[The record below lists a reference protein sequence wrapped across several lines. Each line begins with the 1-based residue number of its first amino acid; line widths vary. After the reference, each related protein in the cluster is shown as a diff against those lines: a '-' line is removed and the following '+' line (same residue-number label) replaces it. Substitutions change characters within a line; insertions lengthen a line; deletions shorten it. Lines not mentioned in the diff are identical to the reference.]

1 MPEPLVSALVAA
13 YDAEP
18 FVAEALESALAQD
31 WPADRLEI
39 IVVDDGSTD
48 GTATVVAG
56 LAARHPGRIR
66 LIRQAN
72 AGACGA
78 TNTALAA
85 ARGELI
91 ALLDADD
98 AWPAGKLRAQTAVLA
113 ARPEVGLVYGDM
125 RIVDARGRVLH
136 ESFLEG
142 QRPPRGRCLG
152 ELLESNDAT
161 ASSLLLRRELAAPIP
176 DGVPYTDWWF
186 AARAARRSQIA
197 YLAEPRTLY
206 RFHGANLTLGAE
218 GAARR
223 RELRK
228 AIAFRRWFLRRL
240 APGELTAR
248 ELAGV
253 WRAIEINAGELA
265 GDVYG
270 EAQRDEAAAA
280 LAEGS
285 ALLRRGEA
293 ERAAGALSRALACD
307 PGDDAIRQALVAALA
322 AAPGGATR
330 PGQEPLRGAAE
341 HVVLAYAA
349 ELLEQPALLEG
360 YVTAM
365 AGEAGVTLAIDAS
378 EMDAAAAEV
387 ALGALVDSV
396 AGAGELDLLAVLGP
410 LDATG
415 QARLAAG
422 VHAVLSR
429 RPCELAAPRL

>member
-1 MPEPLVSALVAA
+1 MPELPLVSALVAA
-13 YDAEP
+13 YNAEP
-18 FVAEALESALAQD
+18 FVAEAVESALAQD

-39 IVVDDGSTD
+39 VVVDDGSTD
-48 GTATVVAG
+48 GTAPVVEAI
-56 LAARHPGRIR
+56 AAAHPGRIR

-78 TNTALAA
+78 TNTAFAA

-98 AWPAGKLRAQTAVLA
+98 AWPAGKLRAQHAVLA

-142 QRPPRGRCLG
+142 QRPPRGRCLA

-161 ASSLLLRRELAAPIP
+161 ASSLLFRRSLAAPIP

-186 AARAARRSQIA
+186 AARAAQQSEIA

-206 RFHGANLTLGAE
+206 RFHGGNLTLGTE

-240 APGELTAR
+240 APGELSAR
-248 ELAGV
+248 DLSLV
-253 WRAIEINAGELA
+253 WQAIELNAAELDEPFPDREPAPELVADGE
-265 GDVYG
+265 
-270 EAQRDEAAAA
+270 
-280 LAEGS
+280 
-285 ALLRRGEA
+285 ALLRRGA
-293 ERAAGALSRALACD
+293 PARAADVLSRALARD
-307 PGDDAIRQALVAALA
+307 PGDEATRQALVAALA
-322 AAPGGATR
+322 ASPGGTERA
-330 PGQEPLRGAAE
+330 GQQPLRGAGE
-341 HVVLAYAA
+341 RVVLAYAG
-349 ELLEQPALLEG
+349 ELLEHPALLER
-360 YVTAM
+360 YVAEMTGA
-365 AGEAGVTLAIDAS
+365 AGVTLAIDAS
-378 EMDAAAAEV
+378 EMDPATAEV
-387 ALGALVDSV
+387 ALATLVDSV
-396 AGAGELDLLAVLGP
+396 RGAGALDLLAVIGP

-415 QARLAAG
+415 RARLAAG
-422 VHAVLSR
+422 VHRVLSD
-429 RPCELAAPRL
+429 RPLELAAPRL